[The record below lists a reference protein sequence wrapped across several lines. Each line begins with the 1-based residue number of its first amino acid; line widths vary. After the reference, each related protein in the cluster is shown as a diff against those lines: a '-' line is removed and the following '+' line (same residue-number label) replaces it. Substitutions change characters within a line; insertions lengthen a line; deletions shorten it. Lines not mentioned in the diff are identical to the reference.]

1 MNSETNPYAPPS
13 VDPTPSSAA
22 SQDGGKLWRV
32 VDGRLQVRNM
42 ASLPDVCVYG
52 YPEGEPG
59 TRVSV
64 VLQTLPNWVGQLS
77 WLAAVAMVFWEGLG
91 WQWMF
96 AIVLSALILPG
107 LLSKKVRLMVFRSQR
122 VARLSIFILRGILFP
137 VAMGVAVYGALS
149 YEFRWE
155 WLPSG
160 WHAGVAVGA
169 VLLLGFLLNLIPG
182 KGPAR
187 AVALKGGWFEVKDTA
202 PEAVRRLEE
211 IQQRASTVHRPA

>member
-1 MNSETNPYAPPS
+1 MSGEVDPYAPPS
-13 VDPTPSSAA
+13 VDPARPSSA

-32 VDGRLQVRNM
+32 VDDRLQVRNM

-52 YPEGEPG
+52 YPEEEPG
-59 TRVSV
+59 TRVFL
-64 VLQTLPNWVGQLS
+64 VLQTLPNWVVQLS
-77 WLAAVAMVFWEGLG
+77 WLAVVATVFWEGLG

-122 VARLSIFILRGILFP
+122 AVRLSILRGILFP
-137 VAMGVAVYGALS
+137 VVMGVAVYGALS
-149 YEFRWE
+149 YESRWE

-160 WHAGVAVGA
+160 LHAGVAVGA
-169 VLLLGFLLNLIPG
+169 VLFLGFLLNLIPR

-187 AVALKGGWFEVKDTA
+187 AVALKDGWFEVKGTA